1 MKEGLKNAFM
11 IGAMVV
17 SWSIY
22 YAVSKVMVSLTGSP
36 YLAGFLLRSAA
47 LLFLTAQLLLDRNF
61 ARLFHQG
68 KAVLILVVIG
78 VFGFLL
84 DLFANLGY
92 AHGALSTG
100 TALLKT
106 DVLMVNLVTVILYH
120 KKLYLSD
127 WIGTLVMLFGVLLVL
142 GVDFGGMRLNPTDLF
157 FILSAMCV
165 TANAFI
171 IKTAQERFHEDA
183 DMISYY
189 NNFVVL
195 VLFGSSA
202 AFAGDLR
209 LPAADT
215 INGFWWLVLLG
226 GLAQTGIYFFYYRN
240 LKHYE
245 VWVVKLYLLLM
256 PVVSCFIGVL
266 FLGEEL
272 TLNAA
277 RRSGHPAAQQ
287 TPPRGIPPRRSAS
300 SSPSSPPRPPRQDPS
315 LKKEVSL
322 SMPYEGDNMM
332 GVKRN
337 NRSAALRVLHE
348 NGSMSRKRLSES
360 IKLTPAAIT
369 KIVGEMIAEGLLTE
383 GSLLPGSGVGRRE
396 VMVELNHRAH
406 AALGIFINLRTAVL
420 SAVWLDGTVIF
431 SEQLSIPEHA
441 PADETVSALC
451 DRLMALSAEHGLKRE
466 EILGVGVAMRG
477 LTSADARLV
486 RNSFGALD
494 AFDYP
499 ICDRVEARTGLKCV
513 MSNNVRALF
522 SAQMFLSKDH
532 SLGSQFFL
540 RCEVGIGAS
549 FSIGENIWLGSS
561 GQCAEI
567 GHIPVVKR
575 GGKPCSCGKSGCL
588 ETIASPSAMLRDA
601 RELLSEE
608 KTPVLW
614 RLAQSRE
621 DHLPTLDDVFEAARS
636 GEAEIAALIDR
647 AVEALS
653 AALKSVIYT
662 LDPGKIVLYGRM
674 FDNPYY
680 LSKLIAEMR
689 EGVDSSHSV
698 PIEPSRLNQRLED
711 KAAPLLMV
719 EDFFSCGGLA

>member
-1 MKEGLKNAFM
+1 
-11 IGAMVV
+11 
-17 SWSIY
+17 
-22 YAVSKVMVSLTGSP
+22 
-36 YLAGFLLRSAA
+36 
-47 LLFLTAQLLLDRNF
+47 
-61 ARLFHQG
+61 
-68 KAVLILVVIG
+68 
-78 VFGFLL
+78 
-84 DLFANLGY
+84 
-92 AHGALSTG
+92 
-100 TALLKT
+100 
-106 DVLMVNLVTVILYH
+106 
-120 KKLYLSD
+120 
-127 WIGTLVMLFGVLLVL
+127 
-142 GVDFGGMRLNPTDLF
+142 
-157 FILSAMCV
+157 
-165 TANAFI
+165 
-171 IKTAQERFHEDA
+171 
-183 DMISYY
+183 
-189 NNFVVL
+189 
-195 VLFGSSA
+195 
-202 AFAGDLR
+202 
-209 LPAADT
+209 
-215 INGFWWLVLLG
+215 
-226 GLAQTGIYFFYYRN
+226 
-240 LKHYE
+240 
-245 VWVVKLYLLLM
+245 
-256 PVVSCFIGVL
+256 
-266 FLGEEL
+266 
-272 TLNAA
+272 
-277 RRSGHPAAQQ
+277 
-287 TPPRGIPPRRSAS
+287 
-300 SSPSSPPRPPRQDPS
+300 
-315 LKKEVSL
+315 
-322 SMPYEGDNMM
+322 MPYEGDNMM

-383 GSLLPGSGVGRRE
+383 GSLMPGSGVGRRE
-396 VMVELNHRAH
+396 VMVELNQRAH

-431 SEQLSIPEHA
+431 SEQLAIPEHA
-441 PADETVSALC
+441 PADETVSSLC
-451 DRLMALSAEHGLKRE
+451 DRLMQLSSEHGLTRG

-698 PIEPSRLNQRLED
+698 PIEPSQLNQRLED

-719 EDFFSCGGLA
+719 EDFFACGGLA

>member
-1 MKEGLKNAFM
+1 
-11 IGAMVV
+11 
-17 SWSIY
+17 
-22 YAVSKVMVSLTGSP
+22 
-36 YLAGFLLRSAA
+36 
-47 LLFLTAQLLLDRNF
+47 
-61 ARLFHQG
+61 
-68 KAVLILVVIG
+68 
-78 VFGFLL
+78 
-84 DLFANLGY
+84 
-92 AHGALSTG
+92 
-100 TALLKT
+100 
-106 DVLMVNLVTVILYH
+106 
-120 KKLYLSD
+120 
-127 WIGTLVMLFGVLLVL
+127 
-142 GVDFGGMRLNPTDLF
+142 
-157 FILSAMCV
+157 
-165 TANAFI
+165 
-171 IKTAQERFHEDA
+171 
-183 DMISYY
+183 
-189 NNFVVL
+189 
-195 VLFGSSA
+195 
-202 AFAGDLR
+202 
-209 LPAADT
+209 
-215 INGFWWLVLLG
+215 
-226 GLAQTGIYFFYYRN
+226 
-240 LKHYE
+240 
-245 VWVVKLYLLLM
+245 
-256 PVVSCFIGVL
+256 
-266 FLGEEL
+266 
-272 TLNAA
+272 
-277 RRSGHPAAQQ
+277 
-287 TPPRGIPPRRSAS
+287 
-300 SSPSSPPRPPRQDPS
+300 
-315 LKKEVSL
+315 
-322 SMPYEGDNMM
+322 MPYEGDNMM

-588 ETIASPSAMLRDA
+588 ET
-601 RELLSEE
+601 
-608 KTPVLW
+608 W

-662 LDPGKIVLYGRM
+662 LDPGKIVLYGHM

-698 PIEPSRLNQRLED
+698 PIEPSLLNQRLED

-719 EDFFSCGGLA
+719 EDFFACGGLA